1 MERLNPCVTPDTPLR
16 GTTSNLAAAVGTA
29 VAGALLIGLPSAAV
43 MSCVAENP
51 SLPAGIQ
58 LRVNLDSITFIS
70 NDPLESV
77 IARTTAMP
85 EQKEAVGVSTEARL
99 RAPKIGLLIMAGL
112 ALVTI
117 LPAGRGPG

>member
-1 MERLNPCVTPDTPLR
+1 V
-16 GTTSNLAAAVGTA
+16 
-29 VAGALLIGLPSAAV
+29 
-43 MSCVAENP
+43 
-51 SLPAGIQ
+51 LPAGIQ
-58 LRVNLDSITFIS
+58 LRVNLDSITFIG

-85 EQKEAVGVSTEARL
+85 EQKAEAVGVSTEAWL
-99 RAPKIGLLIMAGL
+99 RAPRIGLLIMAGL